1 MEKKFMKS
9 FQDINKKITKVEEE
23 SICQKNN
30 FTTQRRKIIKETD
43 TEKEQTRNSGNERLN
58 ESSK

>member
-9 FQDINKKITKVEEE
+9 FQDINKKVTEVEEE
-23 SICQKNN
+23 SICLKNN
-30 FTTQRRKIIKETD
+30 FTTQRRKIAKEID
-43 TEKEQTRNSGNERLN
+43 TEKEQNRNSGNERLN